1 MAVEWLQVV
10 ATITITTSNLNFMK
24 QGELTGYQDRVIKA
38 INLLFE
44 EYGKLVIPDDAE
56 FNSPVGGYVVCNF
69 ILKPKYKGDTAYF
82 VSIFEKLKFEGCHCF
97 PTNSGIVFEIF
108 YKKNL

>member
-10 ATITITTSNLNFMK
+10 ATITIITSKTNFMK

-44 EYGKLVIPDDAE
+44 EYGKLVIPKDAE
-56 FNSPVGGYVVCNF
+56 FNSPAGGYVVCNF
-69 ILKPKYKGDTAYF
+69 ILKPKYENREILFCD
-82 VSIFEKLKFEGCHCF
+82 IFGELKFEGCHCF
-97 PTNSGIVFEIF
+97 PANSGIVFEIF